1 MWSCGYCECVATA
14 PSSGTRDSCCWT
26 RQRVHWTRGGRRRC
40 GVYSICDGDVEVPAS
55 RATIKLMHSCA
66 SSASCAFV
74 ACRSCC
80 RSERIVQ
87 AALDK
92 LLVEGQSSGRT
103 TLVIAHRLS
112 TVANVDRVVVMKH
125 GEIVEMGSPTEL
137 RERGTFSF
145 QVPLGHGDVK
155 CCVSGCRS
163 DAGNRTWQL
172 ERTSLT

>member
-1 MWSCGYCECVATA
+1 M
-14 PSSGTRDSCCWT
+14 
-26 RQRVHWTRGGRRRC
+26 
-40 GVYSICDGDVEVPAS
+40 
-55 RATIKLMHSCA
+55 
-66 SSASCAFV
+66 
-74 ACRSCC
+74 
-80 RSERIVQ
+80 Q

-155 CCVSGCRS
+155 CCVSGFVAKWHKRCCQS
-163 DAGNRTWQL
+163 NSANDVV
-172 ERTSLT
+172 